1 MKKPKKSKKEGV
13 ILKIQRHGPTFFGGG
28 GGVKLQ
34 LWGGGIIAINR
45 KKFIS
50 PHPPPR

>member
-28 GGVKLQ
+28 GGK
-34 LWGGGIIAINR
+34 IAIMGGV
-45 KKFIS
+45 
-50 PHPPPR
+50 